1 MELGKKVL
9 KIILENKEW
18 KDNVVSTELCWG
30 NKSAK
35 IECDENCLGK
45 EGCVNKRIQKFEW
58 KEVVK
63 RETKGKG
70 YRLFALEDIKK
81 DDFIIEYIGKVVC
94 KDPMNEYGMQF
105 KGMKL

>member
-1 MELGKKVL
+1 MEFGKKAL
-9 KIILENKEW
+9 KIVLEDKEW
-18 KDNVVSTELCWG
+18 KDNVVSTKLCWE

-35 IECDENCLGK
+35 NECDENCLGG

-70 YRLFALEDIKK
+70 YGLFALENIDK
-81 DDFIIEYIGKVVC
+81 DDFIIRYIGKVVC
-94 KDPMNEYGMQF
+94 KDPMNE
-105 KGMKL
+105 